1 MVVIVKCIPC
11 WVHTLQCVFSVVSF
25 NGAKAFQALA
35 YKTCVDGHQKFE
47 TNILKNKIFLRT
59 NKKTRENTITCS
71 HFLEMSQADCSH
83 FVILVGKNSGV
94 HFKLFSHNWFL
105 KKMQQFMKISQIHW
119 IIKFVMNIFFCSKKE
134 KNSWS
139 KYTKSTI
146 IFRKKLRK
154 INEIPQ
160 IITFNPQINNFK
172 LTSIGERMQTIKN
185 FSRFASNWD
194 HLTLPISS

>member
-105 KKMQQFMKISQIHW
+105 KISQIHW
-119 IIKFVMNIFFCSKKE
+119 IIKFVINIFFVRKKKKNLDQNIRKVRLFFE
-134 KNSWS
+134 KN
-139 KYTKSTI
+139 YEKSTK
-146 IFRKKLRK
+146 FHK
-154 INEIPQ
+154 
-160 IITFNPQINNFK
+160 
-172 LTSIGERMQTIKN
+172 
-185 FSRFASNWD
+185 
-194 HLTLPISS
+194 